1 MLSSLLEDKL
11 DKFEVLAVARKL
23 SLKLPEKR
31 SFSQQKYI
39 LLQLLLLQLI
49 KSDQERT
56 SYYKRLLTETE
67 QNLDVKKGNPY
78 LCCLVGC
85 LFSTEKHRIY
95 LQHLKAVHF
104 RHDQLICNFRKQCV
118 RQFSSLGRLLSH
130 VKESHS
136 VIADLEKE
144 KRQVEDDVECRCD
157 MMSCGGMKFKNTNL
171 LLTHVNN
178 YHITE
183 ERSCVFDQCDYRFSR
198 GSR

>member
-1 MLSSLLEDKL
+1 MDLDGPSGSHGPRHGAGGEGVHEDGAEGVGQLGSHVVQEWKSLLASLLEDKL

-49 KSDQERT
+49 KSDQGRT

-67 QNLDVKKGNPY
+67 QNLDAKKGNPY

-95 LQHLKAVHF
+95 LQHLKAVNF

-136 VIADLEKE
+136 VMADLEKE
-144 KRQVEDDVECRCD
+144 KRQVEDDVEC
-157 MMSCGGMKFKNTNL
+157 
-171 LLTHVNN
+171 
-178 YHITE
+178 
-183 ERSCVFDQCDYRFSR
+183 
-198 GSR
+198 

>member
-1 MLSSLLEDKL
+1 MDLDGPSGSHRPRVGAGGEGVHEDRAEGVGQLGSHVVQEWKSLLASLLEDKL

-136 VIADLEKE
+136 VIADLDKE
-144 KRQVEDDVECRCD
+144 KR
-157 MMSCGGMKFKNTNL
+157 
-171 LLTHVNN
+171 
-178 YHITE
+178 
-183 ERSCVFDQCDYRFSR
+183 
-198 GSR
+198 